1 METLLREIR
10 ALTDRVIQLEADVK
24 TMSLELHS
32 ESTAKIDYI
41 AACDYPEMI
50 EEGELTNE

>member
-1 METLLREIR
+1 MEQLLREIR

-24 TMSLELHS
+24 TLALDLHG
-32 ESTAKIDYI
+32 ESSAKIDYI